1 MENSDRIQING
12 VWYVREENTIQILR
26 EVRTVNWMIN
36 KLQELVEQGYGDIE
50 LTMME
55 DYGDYTTITDVEPV
69 RDWDGGTT
77 DFDSVCFGSNP
88 DRSTKKFFS
97 MERKKFLKSFIFSPK
112 CFIFVYNK
120 KRKT

>member
-36 KLQELVEQGYGDIE
+36 KLQELAEQGYGDIE

-69 RDWDGGTT
+69 RDWDGVTVNRVHI
-77 DFDSVCFGSNP
+77 S
-88 DRSTKKFFS
+88 
-97 MERKKFLKSFIFSPK
+97 
-112 CFIFVYNK
+112 
-120 KRKT
+120 